1 MSATNQKIKVATG
14 HLQGCFGCHIAIL
27 DLHEDIIGVLQ
38 AIDIVRS
45 PINDV
50 KDVIESALGILDG
63 SICNTE
69 NEKVAKRFR
78 ERSDKILAFGTCA
91 SFGGI
96 QGLRNLYP
104 LKKVLERG
112 YIDAESTVN
121 GKIPSS
127 EDIPK
132 ILPHVKSIDQVIKV
146 DYYLPGCPPT
156 PGMIGKALG
165 DIFTGKEPELP
176 TRNLCHEC
184 VREHKEMYIPRREF
198 ITENVTTL
206 MELEHIDSKKCF
218 LEQGIL
224 CMGPATREG
233 CDSRCVKGNT
243 PCRGCM
249 GPTPDALEQG
259 AKMINALAT
268 ILPAGGL
275 MFMEDVVG
283 VGYRYALPVSIYPYV
298 KEEK

>member
-1 MSATNQKIKVATG
+1 MSAINQKIKVATG

-38 AIDIVRS
+38 AVDIVRS

-50 KDVIESALGILDG
+50 KDVVEVNLGILDG

-69 NEKVAKRFR
+69 NEEVAKRFR
-78 ERSDKILAFGTCA
+78 EKSDKILAFGTCA
-91 SFGGI
+91 CFGGI

-104 LKKVLERG
+104 LKGVLERG
-112 YIDAESTVN
+112 YVDTESTVD

-127 EDIPK
+127 EDIPE
-132 ILPHVKSIDQVIKV
+132 ILQHVKSIDQIIKV

-156 PGMIGKALG
+156 PGMIGNALG
-165 DIFTGKEPELP
+165 AILTGKEPELP

-184 VREHKEMYIPRREF
+184 AREHKELYIPKREF
-198 ITENVTTL
+198 ITENVTTP
-206 MELEHIDSKKCF
+206 MELENIDSKKCF

-283 VGYRYALPVSIYPYV
+283 IGYRYALPVSIYPYV
-298 KEEK
+298 RE

>member
-1 MSATNQKIKVATG
+1 MGKVNVATG
-14 HLQGCFGCHIAIL
+14 HLQGCFGCHVAIL
-27 DLHEDIIGVLQ
+27 DLHEDLIGLLES
-38 AIDIVRS
+38 IEILKS

-50 KDVIESALGILDG
+50 KEIPEVQLGILDG
-63 SICNTE
+63 SVTNTE
-69 NEKVAKRFR
+69 NRETAKKFR
-78 ERSDKILAFGTCA
+78 EKADKILAFGTCA
-91 SFGGI
+91 CFGGI
-96 QGLRNLYP
+96 HGLRNLHP
-104 LKKVLERG
+104 LNDVLKRA
-112 YIDAESTVN
+112 YADTESTVD
-121 GKIPSS
+121 GKIPASG
-127 EDIPK
+127 DIPQM
-132 ILPHVKSIDQVIKV
+132 LPHVHSLNQTIKV

-156 PGMIGKALG
+156 PTMIKKALA
-165 DIFTGKEPELP
+165 DILNGREPGIP
-176 TRNLCHEC
+176 TKNLCHEC
-184 VREHKEMYIPRREF
+184 VREHHEMYIPKREF

-206 MELEHIDSKKCF
+206 MELENIDPKKCF

-259 AKMINALAT
+259 AKMINALAN

-283 VGYRYALPVSIYPYV
+283 VGYRYALPVSIYPHV
-298 KEEK
+298 KERETL